1 MHFQNRK
8 LYTLESAKDFRED
21 LRQQGKTFVLTNGC
35 FDLFHPGHLY
45 YLQEAALLGD
55 SLWIG
60 LNSKASIQGLKGPNR
75 PLQRD
80 LERAYILSGLE
91 CIKGIFI
98 FNNLRLAKE
107 ILELRP
113 DIYVKAG
120 DYTLDTLNE
129 EERKALEVVGSK
141 ICFVPFLEG
150 YSTTKLIQTINQ
162 NPL

>member
-8 LYTLESAKDFRED
+8 LHTLESTKERRED

-45 YLQEAALLGD
+45 YLEKAAILGD

-60 LNSKASIQGLKGPNR
+60 LNSKESIQVIKAPKR
-75 PLQRD
+75 PLQSD
-80 LERAYILSGLE
+80 LERAYVLSGLA
-91 CIKGIFI
+91 CVKGIFI
-98 FNNLRLAKE
+98 FKSPRLDKE

-120 DYTLDTLNE
+120 DYTLETLNA
-129 EERKALEVVGSK
+129 EERSALEAVGSK

-150 YSTTKLIQTINQ
+150 YSTTKLIQTIQ
-162 NPL
+162 NNSL

>member
-8 LYTLESAKDFRED
+8 LHTLQSTKERRED

-45 YLQEAALLGD
+45 YLEKAATLGD

-60 LNSKASIQGLKGPNR
+60 LNSKESIQVIKAPKR
-75 PLQRD
+75 PLQSD
-80 LERAYILSGLE
+80 LERAYVLSGLA
-91 CIKGIFI
+91 CVKGIFI
-98 FNNLRLAKE
+98 FKSPRLDKE

-120 DYTLDTLNE
+120 DYTLETLNV
-129 EERKALEVVGSK
+129 EERSALEAVGSK

-150 YSTTKLIQTINQ
+150 YSTTKLIQTIQ
-162 NPL
+162 NNSL